1 MIQISVDTRRAVVTN
16 KETLTVGSAGIQVQF
31 TLSED
36 WNALSKLAV
45 FRVGDDG
52 TKVDVVLGESLTC
65 VVPSEV
71 LTQEDEALF
80 IGIYGANG
88 QGTVIIPTIWASAG
102 VVKPGT
108 VPNTPADAQPTP
120 EIWAQ
125 IFEVAQDAE
134 QTAGDAMSMVEAG
147 LASLTELEEGVED
160 AEEVRAANELTRISN
175 EEDRGIAETS
185 RATAE
190 TGRANSE
197 TSRAAAEAGR
207 VWKNNNFLVNG
218 VSVTTL
224 TPSTPATA
232 SLETTTDSTTGETAV
247 TRLLLGIPQGAKGD
261 QGDPGETLVS
271 SVNEKTGAV
280 VLDASDVGAYEKPET
295 GIPATDLASAVQ
307 TSLGKAD
314 SAYQKPAGGIP
325 ATDLA
330 SAVQTSLGKADTAL
344 QTAPVSSVAGKTGAV
359 SLDAGDIEFD
369 DSETYA
375 AGSIGAE
382 VSQQKN
388 AIEQKQDATSYVT
401 LSGTIVTQTGADN
414 TMYLCGELAE
424 LTFTA
429 PQTGITAIRFTSG
442 TTPTVATF
450 SGVTWLNGFDPS
462 AIEANKTYE
471 VNILNGLGCA
481 AWT

>member
-36 WNALSKLAV
+36 WDALSKLAV

-65 VVPSEV
+65 VVPPEV
-71 LTQEDEALF
+71 LTQEDEVLF

-88 QGTVIIPTIWASAG
+88 QGTIIIPTIWASAG

-108 VPNTPADAQPTP
+108 VPNTPANAQPTP

-125 IFEVAQDAE
+125 ILGVAQDAE

-175 EEDRGIAETS
+175 EESRGIAETS

-197 TSRAAAEAGR
+197 ASRVAAEAER
-207 VWKNNNFLVNG
+207 ADAELIRKWKETHFLENG
-218 VSVTTL
+218 VEASTL
-224 TPSTPATA
+224 SPGSDATA
-232 SLETTTDSTTGETAV
+232 SFTLRYDSSVGASV
-247 TRLLLGIPQGAKGD
+247 ISKLSLGIPQGAKGD

-271 SVNEKTGAV
+271 SVNGKTGAV

-325 ATDLA
+325 ATGE
-330 SAVQTSLGKADTAL
+330 SGYR
-344 QTAPVSSVAGKTGAV
+344 APDRTR
-359 SLDAGDIEFD
+359 LLCCRE
-369 DSETYA
+369 
-375 AGSIGAE
+375 
-382 VSQQKN
+382 N
-388 AIEQKQDATSYVT
+388 R
-401 LSGTIVTQTGADN
+401 SGYTRRQRH
-414 TMYLCGELAE
+414 L
-424 LTFTA
+424 F
-429 PQTGITAIRFTSG
+429 
-442 TTPTVATF
+442 
-450 SGVTWLNGFDPS
+450 
-462 AIEANKTYE
+462 
-471 VNILNGLGCA
+471 
-481 AWT
+481 

>member
-1 MIQISVDTRRAVVTN
+1 MIQISADTRRAVVTN
-16 KETLTVGSAGIQVQF
+16 KELLTVGSAGIQVQF

-36 WNALSKLAV
+36 WDALSKLAV

-52 TKVDVVLGESLTC
+52 TKVDVVLGESLNC
-65 VVPSEV
+65 VVPPEV
-71 LTQEDEALF
+71 LIQEDEVLF
-80 IGIYGANG
+80 IGIYGANE
-88 QGTVIIPTIWASAG
+88 QGTIIIPTIWASAG

-108 VPNTPADAQPTP
+108 VPNTPANAQPTP

-125 IFEVAQDAE
+125 ILGVAQDAE

-147 LASLTELEEGVED
+147 LASLAEMEEGVED
-160 AEEVRAANELTRISN
+160 AETVRAANELTRISN
-175 EEDRGIAETS
+175 EESREVAETA

-224 TPSTPATA
+224 TPATPATA
-232 SLETTTDSTTGETAV
+232 SLETTTDSITGETAV

-330 SAVQTSLGKADTAL
+330 SAVQTSLGKADSAL

-359 SLDAGDIEFD
+359 TLAAGDVSFD
-369 DSETYA
+369 DSTTYA
-375 AGSIGAE
+375 SGTVGAE
-382 VSQQKN
+382 LSSQLN
-388 AIEQKQDATSYVT
+388 AIDQKETKTTYTT
-401 LSGTIVTQTGADN
+401 LSGTTVTQTGEDHV
-414 TMYLCGELAE
+414 MYLCGELAT
-424 LTFTA
+424 LSFTA
-429 PQTGITAIRFTSG
+429 PASGITAIRFTSG
-442 TTPTVATF
+442 TTATV
-450 SGVTWLNGFDPS
+450 VTLTGITMPDDWTG
-462 AIEANKTYE
+462 AEANKTYE
-471 VNILNGLGCA
+471 INVLDGKGVYA
-481 AWT
+481 SWS